1 MCALGQGTWEMG
13 EDPSRRSDE
22 IDSLRRGLDL
32 GLTVIDTAE
41 MYGDGTAETLVGK
54 AITGRRDEVFL
65 VSKVYPYHAS
75 RSGVVQACE
84 HSLRRLQTD
93 RLDLYLLHWPSSHPI
108 EETIEGFEALT
119 ADGRILRWGVSNFD
133 LSALQ
138 HAVGASGGAGCATN
152 QVLYNLQHRGIE
164 IRPAAVDD
172 RTRYAAHGLQPDR
185 PGHSCRGV
193 HPYGHRREA
202 LCDTG
207 PDRPRLRPCPRQ
219 RLGHPEGI
227 LTAPPQSQRGSARP
241 APGRRGPAR
250 DRPGLLTAAL
260 ADPTGDLLG
269 VPMIEQILSRHGLW
283 VRGGSCSLCIT
294 NRSRGRAPGPAY
306 GRFGRLGGRC
316 VRPRIHRC
324 PGRTG
329 RPPWHRTMT
338 VSW

>member
-1 MCALGQGTWEMG
+1 VCALGQGTWEMG

-41 MYGDGTAETLVGK
+41 MYGDGAAETLVGK

-84 HSLRRLQTD
+84 QSLRRLQTD

-152 QVLYNLQHRGIE
+152 QVLYNLKHRGIE
-164 IRPAAVDD
+164 FDLLLWMTGHGMPLMAYSPID
-172 RTRYAAHGLQPDR
+172 RGTLVRASA
-185 PGHSCRGV
+185 
-193 HPYGHRREA
+193 
-202 LCDTG
+202 
-207 PDRPRLRPCPRQ
+207 
-219 RLGHPEGI
+219 
-227 LTAPPQSQRGSARP
+227 LTAIAEKHSATP
-241 APGRRGPAR
+241 AQIALAFVLAHDNVLAIPKASSPCHLEANA
-250 DRPGLLTAAL
+250 AAL
-260 ADPTGDLLG
+260 DLHLDAEDLHAIDQAFS
-269 VPMIEQILSRHGLW
+269 PP
-283 VRGGSCSLCIT
+283 
-294 NRSRGRAPGPAY
+294 RSPIPLAIY
-306 GRFGRLGGRC
+306 
-316 VRPRIHRC
+316 
-324 PGRTG
+324 
-329 RPPWHRTMT
+329 
-338 VSW
+338 

>member
-138 HAVGASGGAGCATN
+138 HTVGASGGAGCATN
-152 QVLYNLQHRGIE
+152 QVLYNLQHHGIE
-164 IRPAAVDD
+164 FDLLRWMTGHGMPLMAYSPID
-172 RTRYAAHGLQPDR
+172 RGTLVGA
-185 PGHSCRGV
+185 S
-193 HPYGHRREA
+193 
-202 LCDTG
+202 T
-207 PDRPRLRPCPRQ
+207 
-219 RLGHPEGI
+219 
-227 LTAPPQSQRGSARP
+227 LTAIAEKHSATP
-241 APGRRGPAR
+241 AQIALAFVLAHDNVLAIPKASSPRHLKANA
-250 DRPGLLTAAL
+250 AAL
-260 ADPTGDLLG
+260 DLHLDAEDLHAIDQAFS
-269 VPMIEQILSRHGLW
+269 PP
-283 VRGGSCSLCIT
+283 
-294 NRSRGRAPGPAY
+294 RSPIPLAIY
-306 GRFGRLGGRC
+306 
-316 VRPRIHRC
+316 
-324 PGRTG
+324 
-329 RPPWHRTMT
+329 
-338 VSW
+338 